1 MAHKYIVDTH
11 ALIWFLEGNKRLSQ
25 PAKTVMVAS
34 DSEMILPL
42 IALAEAIVVI
52 EKGRTTIP
60 DVAQFLA
67 KVYADPR
74 IEIYPLILEIFQ
86 RSLTSEGSK
95 IPEMH
100 DRFIVS
106 TGLYLQDLGHTIEI
120 LTKDE
125 LITDAGVLSIIW

>member
-1 MAHKYIVDTH
+1 MAHKYILDTH

-25 PAKTVMVAS
+25 PAKTVMGAAE
-34 DSEMILPL
+34 SEMVLPL
-42 IALAEAIVVI
+42 IALAEATVII

-60 DVAQFLA
+60 DVPQFLT

-74 IEIYPLILEIFQ
+74 IEIYPLTLEIFQ
-86 RSLTSEGSK
+86 RSLTPEGSN

-106 TGLYLQDLGHTIEI
+106 TGLHLQDLGHMVQI

-125 LITDAGVLSIIW
+125 AITDSGVLSIIW

>member
-25 PAKTVMVAS
+25 PAKAIMVAA
-34 DSEMILPL
+34 DSEMVLPL
-42 IALAEAIVVI
+42 IALAEATVII

-60 DVAQFLA
+60 DVSQFLT

-74 IEIYPLILEIFQ
+74 LEIYPLTLEIFQ
-86 RSLTSEGSK
+86 RSLTSEGSN

-106 TGLYLQDLGHTIEI
+106 TGLYLQDLGHTIAI

-125 LITDAGVLSIIW
+125 SITDADVLHVIW